1 MSSGNADSALTVL
14 LQESSRGKRLKKEK
28 FIEAT
33 LQEKYFTLLS
43 GLLYT
48 TGSGC
53 TSTMVDAV
61 WHAAE
66 YCDSS
71 PVGVHDDFVMGG
83 KSTIEVL
90 VQVCFKWCS
99 HKGLDPSKIISSHVA
114 PLSMRVINSFQIV
127 GAACLARIA
136 LRVPSAGPDL
146 LSATFGTIF
155 GVCVKPGATSE
166 NDAFILQHAVDASMC
181 CFMLELINAVSGG
194 TEGALGSSRDQIP
207 HWVARAHSIP
217 GHLAQRFLLGVA
229 PLAQYDAPFRS
240 SLLIA
245 LRKLLST
252 TLMGNDSSPSLL
264 AAILRCLCLLFDNM
278 SDMREEIAMM
288 VGQIFTKGSELL
300 VITTCREV
308 SVLLR
313 AYADANP
320 ADIDEGIVDGVAAL
334 RRELLSRI
342 RKRVSLAGVPDN
354 QKSRRKS
361 KGRAKASAG
370 GELQLPT
377 IDLNPWKSAPERRP
391 SNELG
396 PLLYSCALAAKIC
409 YVDPHDAYLSTLTRS
424 SLLASDILSAILGA
438 VDRTC
443 ASSKDHGDNM
453 SASEDT
459 GEDEE
464 ETILGEEQTQGIS
477 KIRRRAPR
485 APYAPNFIACF

>member
-1 MSSGNADSALTVL
+1 
-14 LQESSRGKRLKKEK
+14 
-28 FIEAT
+28 
-33 LQEKYFTLLS
+33 
-43 GLLYT
+43 
-48 TGSGC
+48 
-53 TSTMVDAV
+53 MVDAV

-90 VQVCFKWCS
+90 VRVCFKWCS

-181 CFMLELINAVSGG
+181 CFMLELINAVSGNRG
-194 TEGALGSSRDQIP
+194 GSRVFARSDPPLGCARSLYPWPSCPEIP
-207 HWVARAHSIP
+207 P
-217 GHLAQRFLLGVA
+217 GRSASCSVRC
-229 PLAQYDAPFRS
+229 PFRS

-342 RKRVSLAGVPDN
+342 RKRVSLLEF
-354 QKSRRKS
+354 QTTK
-361 KGRAKASAG
+361 RAEERAR
-370 GELQLPT
+370 GELKLVPV
-377 IDLNPWKSAPERRP
+377 E
-391 SNELG
+391 
-396 PLLYSCALAAKIC
+396 SCSCPRLTSIHGKAHQKGGHQTNWVH
-409 YVDPHDAYLSTLTRS
+409 YSTLAHLQQKYATLIPMTHTCQHLPDRVCSQVTSWLRS
-424 SLLASDILSAILGA
+424 WVQWIGHALRQ
-438 VDRTC
+438 RTM
-443 ASSKDHGDNM
+443 A
-453 SASEDT
+453 
-459 GEDEE
+459 
-464 ETILGEEQTQGIS
+464 TI
-477 KIRRRAPR
+477 
-485 APYAPNFIACF
+485 